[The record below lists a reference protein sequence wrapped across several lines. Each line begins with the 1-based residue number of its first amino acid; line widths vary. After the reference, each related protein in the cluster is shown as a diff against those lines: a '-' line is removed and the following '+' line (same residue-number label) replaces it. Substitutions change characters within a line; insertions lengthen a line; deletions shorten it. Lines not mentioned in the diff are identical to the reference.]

1 MKRREFLI
9 SAATFAALSACTK
22 PEYTRATQSEVR
34 AAYYHSDAPPSISL
48 LNMVN
53 ENTDSSEHAG
63 LLINGSQRVLYDPAG
78 DYWVKGRPR
87 KDDIHYGMTDQWV
100 RQYESFHARLG
111 YYVLKQTIYVDQAV
125 ADLAIRKAQEKGETY
140 HTQCASSIT
149 WVLRQLPGFSSIPQT
164 MFPDHLRNSFARL
177 PNLKVEYFYEDD
189 VGQNYKQAPVEGF
202 DPQDTA
208 PPAKPRHGRGEREFV
223 NDRAS

>member
-1 MKRREFLI
+1 MKRRDFLL
-9 SAATFAALSACTK
+9 SAASFAALSSCTK
-22 PEYTRATQSEVR
+22 PEYTRATQAQVQ
-34 AAYYHSDAPPSISL
+34 AAFYHSDAPPSISL

-100 RQYESFHARLG
+100 QNYESFHARLG
-111 YYVLKQTIYVDQAV
+111 FFVQKQTVYVSQGV
-125 ADLAIRKAQEKGETY
+125 ADLAIRKAQERGETY
-140 HTQCASSIT
+140 HTQCASSAS

-164 MFPDHLRNSFARL
+164 MFPDRLRKAFARL
-177 PNLKVEYFYEDD
+177 PNVQTTYIYEDD
-189 VGQNYKQAPVEGF
+189 VGQNIEALPVEGF
-202 DPQDTA
+202 NPNDTA
-208 PPAKPRHGRGEREFV
+208 PPAKPRYGRGEG
-223 NDRAS
+223 